1 MRTRQLW
8 RALNHPPATHP
19 IFRREVVLPGT
30 AKRRYVSWAGLTIT
44 LVIGLSEYSPV
55 ILMLLL
61 PLMLFV
67 TGVLYGIEC
76 ALRVSHVIALEQEN
90 GTYALLSL
98 SPPGQL
104 GTSWVVGLTS
114 LYRNREFDQLHSI
127 FKNGMAVTLIMLTL
141 FSILA
146 LLFSYPALNRRQD
159 GVATIMPVYVTLMV
173 IFCASYIDY
182 IQSVILGC
190 LVGLLV
196 PTFYENVLNSAV
208 YALGG
213 FLLAQVGTL
222 LLAALVGIIVLPGVY
237 DLLGFYG
244 EIANWSQII
253 LSVVTLVGAREVVIR
268 VLWSLLAER
277 CNAATS
283 EQSFILRG

>member
-19 IFRREVVLPGT
+19 IFRREVVLPGL
-30 AKRRYVSWAGLTIT
+30 AKRRYASWAGLTIT

-67 TGVLYGIEC
+67 TGILYGIEC
-76 ALRVSHVIALEQEN
+76 ALRVSHVIAREQEN

-104 GTSWVVGLTS
+104 GTSWVIGLTS

-159 GVATIMPVYVTLMV
+159 GMETIMPFYLTLLV
-173 IFCASYIDY
+173 IFGASYIDY
-182 IQSVILGC
+182 VQSVILGC

-196 PTFYENVLNSAV
+196 PTFYENVLNSAM

-213 FLLAQVGTL
+213 FLLAQIGTL
-222 LLAALVGIIVLPGVY
+222 LLAALVGIVVLPGVY
-237 DLLGFYG
+237 DLLGLYG
-244 EIANWSQII
+244 EVAGWSQLI
-253 LSVVTLVGAREVVIR
+253 LSIVTLVAVREAVIR
-268 VLWSLLAER
+268 LLWLLLTRRTGTAP
-277 CNAATS
+277 S
-283 EQSFILRG
+283 EQVLFLRG